1 MRKYVIIGFDNEYR
15 TFVKTEEELREWAE
29 EVRQNENLQDVT
41 PDFTEKEW
49 TQDHTLYDEYVYNI
63 DLCIEFLEGYD
74 WEIIEI
80 KNL

>member
-29 EVRQNENLQDVT
+29 EVRQ
-41 PDFTEKEW
+41 W
-49 TQDHTLYDEYVYNI
+49 TQDPTLYDEYVYDI